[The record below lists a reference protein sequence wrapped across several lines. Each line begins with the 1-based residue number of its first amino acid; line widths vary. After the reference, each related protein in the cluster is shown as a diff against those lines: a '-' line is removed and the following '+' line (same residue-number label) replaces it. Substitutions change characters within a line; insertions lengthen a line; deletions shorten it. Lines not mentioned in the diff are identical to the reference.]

1 MSMGSAEPDARL
13 RGTSAVA
20 QSAINSKRQ
29 LCIAASKNWTRMDK
43 KLGKAKKKYKVAEF
57 FSGCGGFSRGFTR
70 TGRFDAVLGN
80 DIKPE
85 ALKTFE
91 FNHRHDDVAPVTVR
105 EDIRTVHLSAID
117 RMLQSKGVK
126 PGELDCLIGGP
137 PCQGF
142 SQMRR
147 TEERE
152 NGKIVKFGGY
162 SKLAHDPRNDLVLRY
177 LEIAERLRP
186 KFILIENVP
195 QMLAHGHEGRLGR
208 LADVVVQM
216 LEKDLGYSVD
226 VRVLKAADYGVPQL
240 RERAIFIASAIGTAS
255 FPVATHADPRKV
267 TSGKTGLL
275 PWVTVR
281 EALEGLP
288 EPSVTHDALGGAD
301 ISHYWPTKSD
311 YAESMRSVRA
321 FPHNHIT
328 REYND
333 SVMNIIKEMRPGKTW
348 DAESERMRK
357 KYERLIAKT
366 AKEGGITERTAK
378 SRLEKRSL
386 INPVF
391 YKDYYWSAY
400 TRLDWDAPA
409 LTITANA
416 NFLGSG
422 RFTHPE
428 AMRGI
433 TMREAARLQSF
444 DDDFSFITSEKDE
457 SETTRIGVG
466 MDMIGEAVPP
476 AMAGAIARHLAHQLD
491 SM

>member
-1 MSMGSAEPDARL
+1 MNIKR
-13 RGTSAVA
+13 
-20 QSAINSKRQ
+20 SK
-29 LCIAASKNWTRMDK
+29 AT
-43 KLGKAKKKYKVAEF
+43 KKYKVAEF
-57 FSGCGGFSRGFTR
+57 FSGCGGFSRGFTS
-70 TGRFDAVLGN
+70 TGRYDAVLGN

-91 FNHRHDDVAPVTVR
+91 FNHRHDDIAPATIK
-105 EDIRTVHLSAID
+105 EDIRVVQLSTIE
-117 RMLQSKGVK
+117 RLLQTKGVE

-152 NGKIVKFGGY
+152 NGKIIKFGGY
-162 SKLAHDPRNDLVLRY
+162 SKLSQDPRNDLVLRY

-186 KFILIENVP
+186 KHILIENVP

-208 LADVVVQM
+208 LAEVVVQM

-226 VRVLKAADYGVPQL
+226 VRVVKAADYGVPQL
-240 RERAIFIASAIGTAS
+240 RERAIFIASANGTAS
-255 FPVATHADPRKV
+255 FPAATHVDPKKLIG
-267 TSGKTGLL
+267 GKNELL

-281 EALEGLP
+281 EALEGMP
-288 EPSVTHDALGGAD
+288 EPCVVHDALGG
-301 ISHYWPTKSD
+301 IGVSHYGTTKSP
-311 YAESMRSVRA
+311 YAMGMCSSQA
-321 FPHNHIT
+321 FPYNHIT

-333 SVMNIIKEMRPGKTW
+333 SVLNIIKEMQPGKTW

-357 KYERLIAKT
+357 KYARLIVKT
-366 AKEGGITERTAK
+366 AKERGITEKAARTK
-378 SRLEKRSL
+378 LERAGQL
-386 INPVF
+386 NPAF

-400 TRLDWDAPA
+400 TRLHWDAPA

-444 DDDFSFITSEKDE
+444 DDDFKFITSATNEL
-457 SETTRIGVG
+457 ETTRIGVG

-476 AMAGAIARHLAHQLD
+476 VMARAIAQHLAQHLD
-491 SM
+491 AK